1 MNDLMTKQKGSIG
14 LHEKAIGDYIYG
26 EFYNINNKKTPDS
39 RIIQSISNKLSI
51 KTEIVEATQTE
62 EYAKVIA
69 KATHKT
75 NSSEGVVIHH
85 FNTVRDDKIVSMYER
100 EQDLFKEYSS
110 RPMNKEKQYK
120 PIYFLDIDQPFVL
133 SEKGNM
139 LPNLTIKGQLKIVK
153 DMVRFKTFA
162 VRDATTKAMNIAQRK
177 ILNQDWREQEEV
189 QMEESD
195 IKKVN
200 DDKKF
205 TKEKVE
211 PKEDNSTNS
220 KPEFEPDPTKNP
232 EDELVPDQDKY
243 NKPTMMGVDSDPD
256 PLGFTPESLEVILN
270 NKMLSYIFERLQKD
284 GREVNKK
291 NMVTEISAM
300 LGEGLITPEESKNN
314 REIVMGLQYG
324 D

>member
-26 EFYNINNKKTPDS
+26 EFYNLNNKKTPDS
-39 RIIQSISNKLSI
+39 RIIQSMANKLKI
-51 KTEIVEATQTE
+51 RTEIVEAIQTE

-69 KATHKT
+69 KARHKT

-100 EQDLFKEYSS
+100 EQDLFKEYRS

-120 PIYFLDIDQPFVL
+120 PVYFMDIDQPFIINENG
-133 SEKGNM
+133 SM
-139 LPNLTIKGQLKIVK
+139 IPNLTIKGQLKIVK

-205 TKEKVE
+205 IKEKVE
-211 PKEDNSTNS
+211 PKEDNQDNSTEPDG
-220 KPEFEPDPTKNP
+220 KPEFEGEPAEKKDRPSMTSF
-232 EDELVPDQDKY
+232 DH
-243 NKPTMMGVDSDPD
+243 DPD
-256 PLGFTPESLEVILN
+256 LLGFNQESLDIILN
-270 NKMLSYIFERLQKD
+270 TPVLSMAYDQLNKDNQEI
-284 GREVNKK
+284 NKK
-291 NMVTEISAM
+291 NMVTEISNM
-300 LGEGLITPEESKNN
+300 VGEGLITPDESQTN
-314 REIVMGLQYG
+314 REIIMGLKYEE
-324 D
+324 